1 MTGVVH
7 YTAFKGHDG
16 IAPVAIAV
24 DHMGTALPDGSIQPA
39 YPWLNKA
46 IILAILAGY
55 SSVILVM
62 LLGQSRVFYSM
73 SKDGLL
79 PKFFSQVHAKFRT
92 PYKTNLLFLLFV
104 SVFALFVPARVAGEL
119 TSIGTLFAFII
130 VCASIWIMRRKM
142 PEIPRAFKVP
152 FVPLIPLL
160 GVGTCLFM
168 MIFLPFD
175 TWIRLIL
182 WMLLGHD
189 IYVYYGSKHS
199 NLYNGNSPE
208 KGNRVLFYIGI
219 GIALVLST
227 FVIVQQ
233 TVNGWK
239 EGIVFS
245 MVLLFIAMVHILL
258 YGIRILKR

>member
-1 MTGVVH
+1 
-7 YTAFKGHDG
+7 
-16 IAPVAIAV
+16 
-24 DHMGTALPDGSIQPA
+24 
-39 YPWLNKA
+39 
-46 IILAILAGY
+46 
-55 SSVILVM
+55 
-62 LLGQSRVFYSM
+62 
-73 SKDGLL
+73 LL
-79 PKFFSQVHAKFRT
+79 PKVFSQVHSKFRT
-92 PYKTNLLFLLFV
+92 PYKTNLLFLLFI
-104 SVFALFVPARVAGEL
+104 SVFVLFVPARVAGEL

-130 VCASIWIMRRKM
+130 VCASVWIMRRKM

-160 GVGTCLFM
+160 GVGFCLFM

-189 IYVYYGSKHS
+189 IYVYYSSKHS
-199 NLYNGNSPE
+199 ILYDGNSQG
-208 KGNRVLFYIGI
+208 KGNVMLFYIGI

-239 EGIVFS
+239 ESVVFS
-245 MVLLFIAMVHILL
+245 TVLLFIAVVHILL
-258 YGIRILKR
+258 YGIWILRR

>member
-1 MTGVVH
+1 
-7 YTAFKGHDG
+7 
-16 IAPVAIAV
+16 VAIAI
-24 DHMGTALPDGSIQPA
+24 DHMGTSLPDGSIQPA
-39 YPWLNKA
+39 YPWLNKT

-79 PKFFSQVHAKFRT
+79 PKVFSQIHTKFRT
-92 PYKTNLLFLLFV
+92 PYKSNLFFLLFV
-104 SVFALFVPARVAGEL
+104 SAFALFVPARVAGEL

-130 VCASIWIMRRKM
+130 VCAGIWIMRRKM

-199 NLYNGNSPE
+199 NLYNGNLQE
-208 KGNRVLFYIGI
+208 KGNIALFYIGI

-233 TVNGWK
+233 AVNGWK
-239 EGIVFS
+239 ESVVFS
-245 MVLLFIAMVHILL
+245 IVLLFIAIVHIFL
-258 YGIRILKR
+258 YGIRILNEVKR